1 MPSRLNKLGS
11 RGRISNQ
18 NLIIYVHYFAIMCLP
33 LGKCVVLHLKKK
45 PRRSLSGFQ
54 KCFALSL
61 VKIDPMVL
69 EKKTKIWKKFMK
81 TTKTSQQRRTM
92 VKCSVE
98 LGSGELKTINTTKRC
113 VQFKNHCNYY
123 RKKIYFLSMYKSL
136 SA

>member
-1 MPSRLNKLGS
+1 MITPPLWKNAISSEQTWVSWKNIKPELDNICSLFCYYVSSVGKVCCPS
-11 RGRISNQ
+11 
-18 NLIIYVHYFAIMCLP
+18 F
-33 LGKCVVLHLKKK
+33 KKK

-69 EKKTKIWKKFMK
+69 EKKKKIWKKFMK
-81 TTKTSQQRRTM
+81 TTKTSQQRRTT

-123 RKKIYFLSMYKSL
+123 IF
-136 SA
+136 